1 VSRAPR
7 ARASALSLL
16 AALLLAGCA
25 GREQAP
31 PAVANDVDLERYLG
45 TWYEIAS
52 YPARF
57 QRGCSRTQAHY
68 ARREDGTLLVRNECR
83 RDGELA
89 TIEGTA
95 WVAGEDPAKL
105 RVRFFWPFSAPY
117 WILALD
123 PDYRWALVGTPDR
136 RYLWVLARTPA
147 LEEETFRAIVDRA
160 AGRGFDPARLVRTEQ
175 EATSPSR

>member
-1 VSRAPR
+1 MSRAPR
-7 ARASALSLL
+7 ARASVLSLW

-31 PAVANDVDLERYLG
+31 LAVADGVDLERYLG

-52 YPARF
+52 YPTRF
-57 QRGCSRTQAHY
+57 QRGCSQTRAQY
-68 ARREDGTLLVRNECR
+68 ARREDGTLRVRNECL
-83 RDGELA
+83 RDGAPA

-95 WVAGEDPAKL
+95 WVADDDPAKL

-136 RYLWVLARTPA
+136 GYLWVLARTPA
-147 LEEETFRAIVDRA
+147 LEEETFRAIVARA
-160 AGRGFDPARLVRTEQ
+160 AGEGFDPARLVRTEQ